1 MRKLMKK
8 YVLTVILG
16 IVLLGGVAAL
26 MPRPQ
31 AAGSPPE
38 SAPPTLADTPQTQ
51 APEDPADSAPEPD
64 PDKPLLVNADYPT
77 GDSTEG
83 FVRVFDY
90 MTDSYFVSGTDVLVA
105 PEVMQPL
112 NDMMDAFYNETGLKT
127 VNVIS
132 GYRSYALQR
141 ELFEEKAAETGE
153 EEAARWVSRPG
164 YSEHHTG
171 LAIDLGL
178 FYEADGSSG
187 EFDGTGDYAW
197 FAAHAAE
204 YGFILRYPEDKS
216 DITGIAY
223 EPWHF
228 RYVGVEH
235 AQAITEAGLTLEE
248 YVLR

>member
-1 MRKLMKK
+1 MKK
-8 YVLTVILG
+8 YILTVILG
-16 IVLLGGVAAL
+16 IVLLGGIAAF

-31 AAGSPPE
+31 AAGGPQEGEPPAVTE
-38 SAPPTLADTPQTQ
+38 TGTPQTP
-51 APEDPADSAPEPD
+51 APEDPTGAQPD
-64 PDKPLLVNADYPT
+64 PNKPLLVNADYST
-77 GDSTEG
+77 GDSADG
-83 FVRVFDY
+83 FVSVFDY
-90 MTDSYFVSGTDVLVA
+90 MTDSYFVSSTDVLVA

-112 NDMMDAFYNETGLKT
+112 NEMMDAFYNDTGLKT
-127 VNVIS
+127 VNIIS

-141 ELFEEKAAETGE
+141 ALFEEKVAESGE
-153 EEAARWVSRPG
+153 EEAAHWVSRPG

-178 FYEADGSSG
+178 FYEADGSSA

-197 FAAHAAE
+197 FAEHAAE
-204 YGFILRYPEDKS
+204 YGFILRYPPERS

-235 AQAITEAGLTLEE
+235 AQAIAAAGLTLEE
-248 YVLR
+248 YVLS